1 MGDWYHGSDFSDDD
15 SAFPSASH
23 FPFEY
28 LGIERDDGLET
39 GASASTDVARSSVQT
54 VSELPCYS
62 FAVKVRPDMD
72 LQELS
77 NNL

>member
-15 SAFPSASH
+15 SAFP
-23 FPFEY
+23 
-28 LGIERDDGLET
+28 
-39 GASASTDVARSSVQT
+39 SASTDVARSSVQT